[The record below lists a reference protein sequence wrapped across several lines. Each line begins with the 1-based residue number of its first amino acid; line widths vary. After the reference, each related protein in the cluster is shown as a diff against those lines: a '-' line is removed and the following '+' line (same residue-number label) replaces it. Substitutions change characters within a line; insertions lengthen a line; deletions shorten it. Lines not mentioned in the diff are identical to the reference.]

1 MNRLYFKT
9 DRMVASIPL
18 TLTSLKVHCAFTAS
32 AMSTGDSIQVV
43 GSQWATAMTATAQ
56 FCTVSSFELPSFD
69 IPIRECIQG
78 SDALPPQVSLI
89 ALIPL
94 TLCPKFGKARNPT
107 GDKNKIKVPQF
118 GVHQTVIGRIGKAIL
133 MEVPGF
139 VLF

>member
-1 MNRLYFKT
+1 MHSQQALCLPEIASNCG
-9 DRMVASIPL
+9 VA
-18 TLTSLKVHCAFTAS
+18 
-32 AMSTGDSIQVV
+32 MGD
-43 GSQWATAMTATAQ
+43 
-56 FCTVSSFELPSFD
+56 FDDCDCTVSSFELPSFD
-69 IPIRECIQG
+69 IPIECIQG

-118 GVHQTVIGRIGKAIL
+118 GVHQTVTGRIRKAIL